1 MSEFLTF
8 PETQAELSVIR
19 DGSPRTWS
27 EIGRLLAS
35 VELHGLWRTNAN
47 SFTEWIR
54 YFAQQFG
61 KREGSYWRY
70 LTAGRY
76 YVELRKRLLNHDIQC
91 PELQNLPDR
100 ISPENLEL
108 LAKLERV
115 APPDV
120 IFGLAERVVA
130 GVATR
135 AELRD
140 AWCVFRPVL
149 AGRTARG
156 HVEVPRYDPDNP
168 MQRDSL
174 LEAMV
179 FRALAESAGRWLE
192 NNNCSIYHLFSDV
205 ELMKYKGSNK
215 RYVLDALIIT
225 GSKVSGE
232 LVFHGIEVVGI
243 ISQQTQKKLH
253 DFMQLCDFVWASV
266 HEHLLEQT
274 KPEIPNGVG
283 ILVANGPKIYIVRQA
298 VKMDVQ
304 GCDLAKSLLIKML
317 K

>member
-1 MSEFLTF
+1 MNEFLSF
-8 PETQAELSVIR
+8 PETQAELSAIR
-19 DGSPRTWS
+19 DGSPRTWA
-27 EIGRLLAS
+27 EIARLLAS
-35 VELHGLWRTNAN
+35 VELHGLWRTNAD

-54 YFAQQFG
+54 FVAQQLG
-61 KREGSYWRY
+61 KKEGSCWRY

-76 YVELRKRLLNHDIQC
+76 YVELRKRLLKNDIQC
-91 PELQNLPDR
+91 PELHNLPDR

-140 AWCVFRPVL
+140 AWTVFRPVL

-156 HVEVPRYDPDNP
+156 QMEAPRYDPDNP

-179 FRALAESAGRWLE
+179 FRSLAESEGVWLK
-192 NNNCSIYHLFSDV
+192 NNDYSIYHLFSDV
-205 ELMKYKGSNK
+205 ELVNKGGDK
-215 RYVLDALIIT
+215 LYVLDALIVT
-225 GSKVSGE
+225 GSKESGE
-232 LVFHGIEVVGI
+232 LVFHGIEVVGL
-243 ISQQTQKKLH
+243 ISAQTQKKLQ
-253 DFMQLCDFVWASV
+253 DIMQLCDFVWASV

-274 KPEIPNGVG
+274 TPEIPNGVG
-283 ILVANGPKIYIVRQA
+283 ILVANGSGIYIVRQA
-298 VKMDVQ
+298 VKMDIQ
-304 GCDLAKSLLIKML
+304 GCNLAKSLLIKML